1 MKLSAIIPTFC
12 EASGIGRTVTHC
24 LAFADEVIV
33 ADGGSPDA
41 TQQNA
46 LAAGAQVVVSRKGRG
61 PQLNVGALAASG
73 DTLIFVHADT
83 LLPATARAALAR
95 ALADPAIVGGNFK
108 LRFVPSTRA
117 GRFYA
122 AANHYRRRA
131 FAVYY
136 GDSCIFVR
144 TSVFRE
150 LGGFREL
157 ALFEDQE
164 LVQRLEAH
172 GRTHYET
179 QVEAASSSRRFARR
193 PLRTLGIWA
202 LLQALYAAGVAPSRL
217 ARLYAEVR

>member
-12 EASGIGRTVTHC
+12 EASSVGQTVLHC
-24 LAFADEVIV
+24 RAFADEVIV
-33 ADGGSPDA
+33 ADAESPDP

-46 LAAGAQVVVSRKGRG
+46 LLAGAQLVVSRKGRG
-61 PQLNVGALAASG
+61 QQLNAGARAASG

-83 LLPATARAALAR
+83 LLPAAARAALVG
-95 ALADPAIVGGNFK
+95 ALANPAIVGGNFK

-122 AANHYRRRA
+122 AANHYRRRT
-131 FAVYY
+131 FGIYY

-144 TSVFRE
+144 SSVFRE

-164 LVQRLEAH
+164 FVRRLEAH

-179 QVEAASSSRRFARR
+179 QVEAATSSRRFAQR
-193 PLRTLGIWA
+193 PLRTLGLWA
-202 LLQALYAAGVAPSRL
+202 LLQGLYAVGVGPAAL